1 MGLSSQR
8 RNRLSKS
15 KRRELRARQARKA
28 RETRLCLLRH
38 YQNLPEQA
46 QSCFE
51 TFSPSFRRP
60 TFLRFAILLVAT
72 VLTVG
77 SHTVANVLRT
87 VGVLASGDPS
97 SYHRFF
103 SCRRWS
109 LLDLGRRLAGWI
121 LAYLVPTGPVSLAA
135 DDTVDEHP
143 GDCIYGKGCHRDA
156 VRSSHSY
163 TAFRWGHKWLVVFV
177 LVRVPGASRLWALPL
192 FVILCHSEKEDK
204 KHGRRHR
211 TPAQRLLQAVLVL
224 RRWFPDREFVLAA
237 DGGFASHELT
247 GGIVRLAKQTTYVSR
262 FYAKAGLYDPPPVV
276 VLKPN
281 GKRPT
286 AGRSRVKGA
295 KQDTPE
301 QVVAKTKQRMRL
313 KQVSWYGGEERE
325 LEVVS
330 ATGHWYKAGQG
341 LVPVRWVYVHDLSG
355 THRDEYFYSTDVAMT
370 ARQIIETY
378 TRRWNA
384 ETTFQERRSYLG
396 LETTRGWKKE
406 TVLRAAPC
414 LFGLY
419 SVVVCLYLL
428 TPQKYRDKP
437 GVQWTGKQEVT
448 FSDAVSC
455 VRKWLWVEWV
465 FATSG
470 QKQTFEN
477 LPEDFQ
483 DLLLSGL
490 APAA

>member
-1 MGLSSQR
+1 MPASS
-8 RNRLSKS
+8 RNHRRLSKS
-15 KRRELRARQARKA
+15 KQRQLRQRQARKA
-28 RETRLCLLRH
+28 RQTRAQLRRH
-38 YQNLPEQA
+38 FDSLPDHA
-46 QSCFE
+46 RSFFDSCADA
-51 TFSPSFRRP
+51 FRRP
-60 TFLRFAILLVAT
+60 TFLRFALLTLAAI
-72 VLTVG
+72 LTVG
-77 SHTVANVLRT
+77 GHTVANLLRT
-87 VGVLASGDPS
+87 AGCLAPGDPS
-97 SYHRFF
+97 AYHRFF
-103 SCRRWS
+103 SARRWS
-109 LLDLGRRLAGWI
+109 LTALARRLAGWV
-121 LAYLVPTGPVSLAA
+121 LHHLVPDGPVYLAA

-143 GDCIYGKGCHRDA
+143 GDKVFGKGCHRDA

-177 LVRVPGASRLWALPL
+177 LVRVPGASRLWALPV

-204 KHGRRHR
+204 KHGRRHQ

-224 RRWFPDREFVLAA
+224 RRWFPDREFILAA

-247 GGIVRLAKQTTYVSR
+247 SRVVRLAKKTTYVSR
-262 FYAKAGLYDPPPVV
+262 FYAKAGLYDPPPAV

-286 AGRSRVKGA
+286 AGRSRVKGD

-301 QVVAKTKQRMRL
+301 QVVAKTKKRTPL
-313 KQVSWYGGEERE
+313 VVSWYGGEERQV
-325 LEVVS
+325 EVVS

-341 LVPVRWVYVHDLSG
+341 LVLLRWVYVHDLSG
-355 THRDEYFYSTDVAMT
+355 THRDEYFHSTDVAMT
-370 ARQIIETY
+370 AKRIIETY

-384 ETTFQERRSYLG
+384 ETTFQEMRSYVG

-428 TPQKYRDKP
+428 TPAKYRRKA
-437 GVQWTGKQEVT
+437 GVRWTGKQNLT
-448 FSDAVSC
+448 FSDALTC

-465 FATSG
+465 FASAG
-470 QKQTFEN
+470 QKQAFEN

-483 DLLLSGL
+483 EQLLNGL